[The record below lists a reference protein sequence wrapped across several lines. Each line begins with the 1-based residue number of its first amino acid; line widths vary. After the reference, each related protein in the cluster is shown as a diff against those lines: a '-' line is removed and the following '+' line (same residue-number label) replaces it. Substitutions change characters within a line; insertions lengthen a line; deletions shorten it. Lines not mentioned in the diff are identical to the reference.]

1 MIIRRI
7 ALSSNAKGGY
17 AGTELFF
24 NLLVLESAEY
34 VIELLLVKEK
44 DGCCSSV
51 SQVRNLYTVTLV
63 GVQ

>member
-1 MIIRRI
+1 MD
-7 ALSSNAKGGY
+7 